1 MAKLDQEP
9 TSHSL
14 AGRLALER
22 IRDIPAPAARPWPT
36 VQADDEFAVHQALE
50 DDDED
55 AQHGGGHVF
64 VVGLLAI
71 GYDIEEVYLYLQA
84 SSTLDE
90 LCTQISYPPGSG
102 PEPGSTVAPCG

>member
-1 MAKLDQEP
+1 MMN
-9 TSHSL
+9 
-14 AGRLALER
+14 
-22 IRDIPAPAARPWPT
+22 
-36 VQADDEFAVHQALE
+36 EFAVHQALE

-84 SSTLDE
+84 PSTLDE
-90 LCTQISYPPGSG
+90 LCTQIRTRRDPVQNRVLPLLRVV
-102 PEPGSTVAPCG
+102 EPQRPLVCAAWLGRVGACCMF